1 MIKPIRTLGFT
12 SRLLSYNNN
21 QYYSYTV
28 LESAKE
34 FYTIFYLELT
44 HRGALTFYTANL
56 ASNSIYI
63 SDSQNSL
70 EIPATQTYYFIN
82 FEMTTKL
89 SVLKFISSIKNIIA
103 VGLPGL
109 L

>member
-1 MIKPIRTLGFT
+1 MKL
-12 SRLLSYNNN
+12 
-21 QYYSYTV
+21 
-28 LESAKE
+28 
-34 FYTIFYLELT
+34 
-44 HRGALTFYTANL
+44 
-56 ASNSIYI
+56 YI
-63 SDSQNSL
+63 SDSENSL

-109 L
+109 LWELRLRSRDANCFVIAPDNISVMYALRTYLYWYIGYNAEEEGQK